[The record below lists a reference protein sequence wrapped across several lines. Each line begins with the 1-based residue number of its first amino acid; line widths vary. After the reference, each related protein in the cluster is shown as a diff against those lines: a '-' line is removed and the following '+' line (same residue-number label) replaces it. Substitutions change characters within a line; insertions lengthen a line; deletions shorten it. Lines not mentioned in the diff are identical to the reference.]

1 MGKLDGL
8 PVSVADASKLVGK
21 KVKVRVERVLNGTAY
36 ATLVQA
42 ATAKVDA
49 PITAESEAEK
59 PTRAVRRKTG
69 ENAEALAPA
78 IEKAKEQ
85 AAEAPEETGRGGRRR
100 GASDRGARCRGEAR
114 RGRSAAEEA
123 NQARL
128 TRRPQPAQE
137 AGGSSRSRERR
148 ASRGAGAEA

>member
-1 MGKLDGL
+1 M
-8 PVSVADASKLVGK
+8 VGK
-21 KVKVRVERVLNGTAY
+21 KAKVRVERVLDGIAY

-42 ATAKVDA
+42 ATAKVEA

-59 PTRAVRRKTG
+59 PTRAVRKKTTG
-69 ENAEALAPA
+69 TNAEALAPA

-85 AAEAPEETGRGGRRR
+85 AAEVAEETVE
-100 GASDRGARCRGEAR
+100 AVADEEPLAEEPDAEAKPGEA
-114 RGRSAAEEA
+114 AAPPKKRT
-123 NQARL
+123 QARL

-137 AGGSSRSRERR
+137 AGSSSRSRERR